1 MRVWID
7 AEGFRNCDL
16 SDEMNATPTSHEK
29 ALEASLQR
37 NIAEY
42 ILASKTPVAWK
53 EAVGYTDAFW
63 IWTYSLKK
71 LYLLKNTGFSSP
83 SNFAL
88 LLPSPLSS
96 IPY

>member
-29 ALEASLQR
+29 ASEVSLQR
-37 NIAEY
+37 NIAKY

-53 EAVGYTDAFW
+53 EVKHFAESGARQ
-63 IWTYSLKK
+63 SLKVS
-71 LYLLKNTGFSSP
+71 NT
-83 SNFAL
+83 L
-88 LLPSPLSS
+88 H
-96 IPY
+96 